1 MEPRLLNSQYEK
13 ILNSVADGV
22 FTIDCDN
29 NITFFNRAAERITGI
44 SSEQALGQ
52 KCFDV
57 FRANICQTAC
67 ALHRTI
73 ASGKE
78 IINQRINILDNDGR
92 TLPISVSTSVL
103 RDENGEIVGGVE
115 TFRDLSVIEM
125 LRNEIQNRYSFAG
138 IISKNHE
145 IHAILNILPDIATS
159 GSTVLIEGPSG
170 SGKELFAKSIH
181 DLSKRQGKFV
191 ALNCA
196 AMPDTLLESELFG
209 YMKGAFSEAKKDK
222 PGRFALAQG
231 GTLLLDEIGDIS
243 TALQVKLLRVLQEN
257 EYEPLGATATIKSD
271 VRIIAATNR
280 TLTDLVSK
288 GIFRQDLFYR
298 LNVVRL
304 TLPPLSNRRED
315 IPLLIEHFIE
325 KFNAIKHKDIEAVS
339 EDALNILMQHDY
351 PGNVRELENFI
362 EHAFVLCH
370 DPVIEPQHLPRELL
384 DAVNESGR
392 HRAKPN
398 DTPLKQAEAVAIME
412 ILRKHGGSRVKTA
425 ADLGINKTTLW
436 RKMKKYGIT
445 FPPGPEFPPPM
456 IAFLQLVALVS
467 FQFCN

>member
-1 MEPRLLNSQYEK
+1 MKPKLLNRQYEK

-22 FTIDCDN
+22 FTIDRDN
-29 NITFFNRAAERITGI
+29 NITFFNRAAEKITGI
-44 SSEQALGQ
+44 SGEQALGQ

-103 RDENGEIVGGVE
+103 RDENGEIMGGVE

-125 LRNEIQNRYSFAG
+125 LRNEIQNRYSIAG
-138 IISKNHE
+138 VISKNHE

-181 DLSKRQGKFV
+181 NLSKRKGKFV

-257 EYEPLGATATIKSD
+257 EYEPLGATATVKAD

-280 TLTDLVSK
+280 TLTELVSR

-315 IPLLIEHFIE
+315 IPLLIEHFIQ
-325 KFNAIKHKDIEAVS
+325 KFNAMKHKDIEAVS
-339 EDALNILMQHDY
+339 ADALDILMRHDY

-362 EHAFVLCH
+362 EYAFVLCH
-370 DPVIEPQHLPRELL
+370 DPIIESHHLPRELL
-384 DAVNESGR
+384 DAVNESDR
-392 HRAKPN
+392 TPTKPK

-412 ILRKHGGSRVKTA
+412 TLRKHDGSRVKAA
-425 ADLGINKTTLW
+425 ADLGINKSTLW

-445 FPPGPEFPPPM
+445 FPPVPEFPT
-456 IAFLQLVALVS
+456 Q
-467 FQFCN
+467 